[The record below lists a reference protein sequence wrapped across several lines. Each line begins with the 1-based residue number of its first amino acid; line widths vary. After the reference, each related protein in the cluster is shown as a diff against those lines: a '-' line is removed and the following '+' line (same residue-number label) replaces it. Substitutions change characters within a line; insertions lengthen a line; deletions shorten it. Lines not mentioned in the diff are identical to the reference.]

1 MGGTVVT
8 DGAPDPSDGPD
19 DGEGERFDV
28 RLVRAI
34 ARTLDRDP
42 LDLPPLAREVDLEAL
57 SALAGNGRT
66 AVSFEYEGCEVEIGP
81 AGDVSVAP
89 PDEAR
94 SGDGAA
100 PPAEDADAA

>member
-1 MGGTVVT
+1 MTADASGPPDGT
-8 DGAPDPSDGPD
+8 D
-19 DGEGERFDV
+19 DGTGERFEV

-42 LDLPPLAREVDLEAL
+42 LDLPPLAREVDVEAL

-66 AVSFEYEGCEVEIGP
+66 VVSFEYEGCDVEVGP
-81 AGDVSVAP
+81 GGAVSVAP